1 MGFAMLLVL
10 PAMLFVGTLLDVA
23 TSDDSP
29 DHDPTEPEGESP
41 AVHGDLLDGND
52 AAA

>member
-29 DHDPTEPEGESP
+29 DHDPTEPEGA